1 MKGFSSTKS
10 IPLYNSPP
18 ASSLSPSLI
27 EYLFCKLRVRNNP
40 PVPIDLQGVR
50 TDIQLIIHFL
60 TR

>member
-10 IPLYNSPP
+10 ILPYNSPP
-18 ASSLSPSLI
+18 VSSPSPSLI

-40 PVPIDLQGVR
+40 PVPIDLQGAR
-50 TDIQLIIHFL
+50 ADIQPIIHLL